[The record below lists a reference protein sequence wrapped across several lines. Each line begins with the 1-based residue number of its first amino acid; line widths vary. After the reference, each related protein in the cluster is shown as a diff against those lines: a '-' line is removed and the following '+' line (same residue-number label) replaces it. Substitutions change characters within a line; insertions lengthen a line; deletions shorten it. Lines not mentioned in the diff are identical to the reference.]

1 MRNVREER
9 FWFRFDDQEA
19 YSCYFSGDIK
29 RQEPPGRSLSACSLD
44 DGKLYDQGPRWRDAS
59 MFKNEDESR
68 HASPLNARDY
78 VRSPLKMGWS
88 FTVF

>member
-1 MRNVREER
+1 
-9 FWFRFDDQEA
+9 
-19 YSCYFSGDIK
+19 
-29 RQEPPGRSLSACSLD
+29 
-44 DGKLYDQGPRWRDAS
+44 